1 LNVQTFVKEKTM
13 KTTMS
18 KEKNKSSERAK
29 AMREAFRDGA
39 TVKELQARYH
49 FANTGVVGNILCG
62 RTCPDA
68 GGPIVKSVRREKEKK
83 AKAPKSAKPKKAA
96 APKAAP
102 KPRVRPGPA
111 QPAEVK
117 LRTTASAWS
126 ESEEGR
132 IAYFMETE
140 KVSRATAIGMMKRER
155 TANEKKAA
163 AAIPAPAA
171 PATEKKP
178 VDPLSSATPVYA

>member
-1 LNVQTFVKEKTM
+1 M
-13 KTTMS
+13 KASTMS
-18 KEKNKSSERAK
+18 REKLHARAK
-29 AMREAFRDGA
+29 AMREAFRDGD
-39 TVKELQARYH
+39 TVQQLTARYH
-49 FANTGVVGNILCG
+49 LANDGVTGNILRG
-62 RTCPDA
+62 RSCKDA
-68 GGPIVKSVRREKEKK
+68 GGPILKSLAREKK
-83 AKAPKSAKPKKAA
+83 AKVPKAAKPKKAKPA
-96 APKAAP
+96 PAPKAKVKA
-102 KPRVRPGPA
+102 GPA

-155 TANEKKAA
+155 TANEKKNA
-163 AAIPAPAA
+163 AAIPAPAPAATA

-178 VDPLSSATPVYA
+178 HDPL